1 MSGLFRIEDS
11 LANKISFYH
20 IMLLMASLPFDM
32 FYSHLILISFAL
44 HTLIHLNK
52 KNIKPVFTLRTLA
65 LQSVFFV
72 TLICIIYTTNTDQA
86 FTELGRRSIIFLIP
100 ILFCLNPLDVKKYRP
115 QLLLSFALVC
125 TLAIAYLY
133 IDAFITIRHY
143 HLPFSV
149 LLSKFFANHNFSE
162 PINMH
167 ATFFSMQVAISLV
180 YLLSVLLKEKGLYN
194 KLFYLGCC
202 IVLTAGLIQLS
213 SKSVCITLF
222 VIINIAVPY
231 FLLKGGMRRKFIL
244 VTASLSVLL
253 IAGILLSG
261 TFRERYITEL
271 TTDLSPAKANQI
283 LDSRLTRWKVVVD
296 LIEKKPLTG
305 YGTGTEV
312 ALLHDSFFN
321 NKLYNSFLHNLNA
334 HNQYLSFLLKSG
346 IIGLLIYIA
355 TLAFGFRIA
364 FQQKDLLF
372 ITFMAIITTV
382 SFSENF
388 LDVDKGIFFYAF
400 FFPFFI
406 FSDEQ
411 AALNHTSIKPG

>member
-44 HTLIHLNK
+44 HTFIHLNK
-52 KNIKPVFTLRTLA
+52 KNIKPVFTLRTLV

-72 TLICIIYTTNTDQA
+72 TLLCIIYTTNTNQA

-100 ILFCLNPLDVKKYRP
+100 VLFCLNPLDLKKYRP

-125 TLAIAYLY
+125 TLAIVYLY
-133 IDAFITIRHY
+133 VDALVTIRHF
-143 HLPFSV
+143 HLPFSM
-149 LLSKFFANHNFSE
+149 LFSKFFANHNFSE
-162 PINMH
+162 PIKMH

-180 YLLSVLLKEKGLYN
+180 YLLSVLIKESGLYN

-202 IVLTAGLIQLS
+202 LMLTAGLIQLS
-213 SKSVCITLF
+213 SKSVCIVLF
-222 VIINIAVPY
+222 IIINIAIPY
-231 FLLKGGMRRKFIL
+231 FLLQGANRRKFIL
-244 VTASLSVLL
+244 VTATLSVLL
-253 IAGILLSG
+253 FTGIALSN

-271 TTDLSPAKANQI
+271 TTDLSPAKANQV
-283 LDSRLTRWKVVVD
+283 LDSRLTRWKVVVG
-296 LIEKKPLTG
+296 LIAKKPIAG
-305 YGTGTEV
+305 YGTGSEV
-312 ALLHDSFFN
+312 ALLHDGFFN
-321 NKLYNSFLHNLNA
+321 NKLYNSFLNNLNA

-346 IIGLLIYIA
+346 ITGLLIYLA

-372 ITFMAIITTV
+372 ISFMAIITTV
-382 SFSENF
+382 SLSENF

-406 FSDEQ
+406 FSTERPGINY
-411 AALNHTSIKPG
+411 APIKTG

>member
-72 TLICIIYTTNTDQA
+72 TLVCIIYTTDTNQA

-100 ILFCLNPLDVKKYRP
+100 ILFCLNPLDIKKYRP
-115 QLLLSFALVC
+115 QLLLWFALVC
-125 TLAIAYLY
+125 TLAIIYLY

-149 LLSKFFANHNFSE
+149 LFSKFFANHNFSE

-180 YLLSVLLKEKGLYN
+180 YLLSVLLKEKVLYN
-194 KLFYLGCC
+194 KLFYLACC

-231 FLLKGGMRRKFIL
+231 FLLKGVMRRKFIL

-271 TTDLSPAKANQI
+271 TTDLSPAKANQV

-372 ITFMAIITTV
+372 IAFMAIITTV

>member
-11 LANKISFYH
+11 LVNKISYYH

-44 HTLIHLNK
+44 HTLIHLDK

-72 TLICIIYTTNTDQA
+72 TLLCIIYTTNTNQA
-86 FTELGRRSIIFLIP
+86 FTEIGRRSIILIIP
-100 ILFCLNPLDVKKYRP
+100 ALFCLNPLDIKKYRS
-115 QLLLSFALVC
+115 QLLLLFALVC
-125 TLAIAYLY
+125 TLTIVYLY
-133 IDAFITIRHY
+133 IDALITIRHF
-143 HLPFSV
+143 HLPFSM
-149 LLSKFFANHNFSE
+149 LFSKFFANHNFSE
-162 PINMH
+162 PINIH

-180 YLLSVLLKEKGLYN
+180 YLLSVLIKEKMFYN
-194 KLFYLGCC
+194 KFFYLGCC
-202 IVLTAGLIQLS
+202 LVLTAGLIQLS
-213 SKSVCITLF
+213 SKSVCFSLF
-222 VIINIAVPY
+222 IIINVAIPY
-231 FLLKGGMRRKFIL
+231 FLLQGVMRRKFIL

-253 IAGILLSG
+253 ITGILLSG

-271 TTDLSPAKANQI
+271 TTDLSPAKANEI
-283 LDSRLTRWKVVVD
+283 LDSRLSRWKVVLG

-305 YGTGTEV
+305 YGTGSEM
-312 ALLHDSFFN
+312 ALLHDGFFN
-321 NKLYNSFLHNLNA
+321 NKLYNSFLNNLNA

-372 ITFMAIITTV
+372 IAFMAIITTV

-406 FSDEQ
+406 FSNKQ
-411 AALNHTSIKPG
+411 ANVKFNPLKSP

>member
-1 MSGLFRIEDS
+1 MSGLFRIEDN
-11 LANKISFYH
+11 LANKISFYQ

-72 TLICIIYTTNTDQA
+72 TLICIIYTTDTNQA

-100 ILFCLNPLDVKKYRP
+100 ILFCLNPLNVKKYRP
-115 QLLLSFALVC
+115 QLLLWFALVC
-125 TLAIAYLY
+125 TLAITYLY
-133 IDAFITIRHY
+133 IDAFVTIRHY

-149 LLSKFFANHNFSE
+149 LFSKSFANHNFSE

-180 YLLSVLLKEKGLYN
+180 YLLSVLLKEKVFYN
-194 KLFYLGCC
+194 KLFYLACC

-231 FLLKGGMRRKFIL
+231 FLLKGVMRRKFIL

-271 TTDLSPAKANQI
+271 TTDLSPAKPNQV

-296 LIEKKPLTG
+296 LIEKKPITG

-312 ALLHDSFFN
+312 ALLHNSFFD

-406 FSDEQ
+406 FPNEQ
-411 AALNHTSIKPG
+411 AALNHASIKPG